1 MPVRFSFSAKS
12 REIIIFGGAF
22 TISKNEL
29 LINEE
34 IRLPQVRVVDVDG
47 GQLCIMS
54 SGDAL
59 ELAYSKNVDLVLIAP
74 KAETPVCKLMDYGKY
89 KFEMAKKEKEAKKNQ
104 KVVAIKEIRISPSID
119 DHDFETKVNQA
130 TKFLKEGDKVKVT
143 VRFRGRE
150 IRHSDL
156 GAKLLDRFKD
166 SLSEVGGAD
175 KPAKLEGKNMSIM
188 ISPK

>member
-1 MPVRFSFSAKS
+1 M
-12 REIIIFGGAF
+12 
-22 TISKNEL
+22 
-29 LINEE
+29 INEE
-34 IRLPQVRVVDVDG
+34 IRIPEVRVVDVDG
-47 GQLCIMS
+47 GQLGIMS
-54 SGDAL
+54 SAEAL

-104 KVVAIKEIRISPSID
+104 KVMSIKEVRVSPSID
-119 DHDFETKVNQA
+119 DHDFDTKVNHA
-130 TKFLKEGDKVKVT
+130 AKFLKDGDKVKVT

-166 SLSEVGGAD
+166 ALSEFGAAD

>member
-1 MPVRFSFSAKS
+1 MQGNHYF
-12 REIIIFGGAF
+12 FGGAF

-47 GQLCIMS
+47 GQLGIMS

-156 GAKLLDRFKD
+156 GAKLLDRFKE